1 MASGANLDEQQVL
14 KARRLGAGDFI
25 AKPFGRETL
34 YQALL
39 HAAKAS
45 QP

>member
-1 MASGANLDEQQVL
+1 M
-14 KARRLGAGDFI
+14 KARRLGADDFI

-39 HAAKAS
+39 RAAKAS
-45 QP
+45 EP

>member
-1 MASGANLDEQQVL
+1 MASAANLDEEDLL
-14 KARRLGAGDFI
+14 KARKLGDDFF

-39 HAAKAS
+39 RAAKAS
-45 QP
+45 EE